1 MFGFDFAVK
10 KLCNSS
16 VSIKLQKQSASLAH
30 LSTRRNLC
38 YTSSFWQGTS
48 SHARVVRMK
57 DYKFETKPKAN
68 PKAVVQGEKYRFTIL
83 TDRLIRYEW
92 AEDGKFED
100 RASTFA
106 INRDFPVPKFHVY
119 EEGDNALEIVTDYFN
134 LSYDKQRPTP
144 SGLLVSFNAKVTD
157 WGAQWRFD
165 HSTREGN
172 LGGTARTLDEV
183 DGRCH
188 MGQGVNSRE
197 GYSQIDDTHSML
209 FDGQGWI
216 ASRLPGDRIDG
227 YLFGYGHDYRAAV
240 KAYYQLSGPQPV
252 LPRWALG
259 NWWSRYYA
267 YTQDEYIKLMDKFRA
282 HGIPL
287 SVAVIDMDWHLVA
300 DDRVP
305 HSGWT
310 GYTWDDKLFPDPE
323 AFGREL
329 HSRNLKITLNDHPAM
344 GVHHHE
350 DSYEEMA
357 KFIGHDTSSKDPMMF
372 DPTSK
377 KFMEAYLSILHR
389 NIEKKACD
397 FWWID
402 WQQGNFSKTP
412 NVDPLWMLNHFHFLD
427 NATEEAGV
435 TASAATG
442 ASEKRPLIFSRFAG
456 PGSHRYPVGFSG
468 DTVISWASLA
478 FQPEFTNTASNIGY
492 GWWSHDIGGH
502 MLGARD
508 DELTTRWVQYGVFS
522 PINRLH
528 SSNSAWS
535 SKEPW
540 CYRKEHETIITNY
553 MKLRHRLVPYLYTL
567 NVSGAAHGDPLCQ
580 PLYWHFPETEEA
592 YAHPNDYF
600 FGFEIL
606 VSPIVEPR
614 NPKSNMGSVS
624 TWLPPL
630 GRFVDL
636 FTGIVYD
643 GDREVVMHRK
653 LEEYPVLLHEGSI
666 VVLDAADEPSNGC
679 MNPEGFEVIVCVGKN
694 GQASVL
700 EGPED
705 DSEEVKTQSHG
716 NQERGALIQYYQD
729 KGQLKANV
737 TGRTWTFRFL
747 ALTTIPE
754 NLKISLDGKDITNDA
769 KIVIE
774 AYPAVPS
781 MLVQIPGP
789 VDSKS
794 EIIIELGAHPQLSVV
809 DHTAR
814 LHDYVLDFQIEYG
827 KKDKVWKVLMDHKS
841 AINVKVSR
849 LYAIGLDPGVNA
861 ALAEILL
868 ADSRAS

>member
-1 MFGFDFAVK
+1 
-10 KLCNSS
+10 
-16 VSIKLQKQSASLAH
+16 
-30 LSTRRNLC
+30 
-38 YTSSFWQGTS
+38 
-48 SHARVVRMK
+48 MK

-68 PKAVVQGEKYRFTIL
+68 PKAIVQGDKYRFTIL
-83 TDRLIRYEW
+83 TDRLVRYEW

-106 INRDFPVPKFHVY
+106 INRDFPVPKYHVY
-119 EEGDNALEIVTDYFN
+119 EEGDNDLEIITDHFV
-134 LSYDKQRPTP
+134 LSYDKRRPTP
-144 SGLLVSFNAKVTD
+144 SGLLVSFSAKVTD

-165 HSTREGN
+165 HETRSGN

-183 DGRCH
+183 DGRCS
-188 MGQGVNSRE
+188 MGQGVNSKE

-209 FDGQGWI
+209 FDGKGWI
-216 ASRLPGDRIDG
+216 ASRMPGDRIDG

-282 HGIPL
+282 YGIPL

-323 AFGREL
+323 AFGREI

-344 GVHHHE
+344 GIHHHE

-377 KFMEAYLSILHR
+377 IFMEAYLSILHR

-402 WQQGNFSKTP
+402 WQQGNFSRTP

-427 NATEEAGV
+427 NATEEAGA
-435 TASAATG
+435 TASTATG
-442 ASEKRPLIFSRFAG
+442 ASDKRPLIFSRFAG

-478 FQPEFTNTASNIGY
+478 FQPEFTNTAANIGY

-502 MLGARD
+502 MFGSRD

-522 PINRLH
+522 PIHRLH

-540 CYRKEHETIITNY
+540 CYRKEHEAVITKF

-567 NVSGAAHGDPLCQ
+567 NVTGHSEGEPLCQ
-580 PLYWHFPETEEA
+580 PLYWHFPEDGEA
-592 YAHPNDYF
+592 YAHPNEYF

-614 NPKSNMGSVS
+614 NPKSSMGSVS

-636 FTGIVYD
+636 FTGQVYD
-643 GDREVVMHRK
+643 GDREVVMHRR
-653 LEEYPVLLHEGSI
+653 LEEYPVLLHEGSV
-666 VVLDAADEPSNGC
+666 VVLDAADSPGNGC
-679 MNPEGFEVIVCVGKN
+679 QNPEGFEVVVCVGKN

-700 EGPED
+700 EAPDD
-705 DSEEVKTQSHG
+705 DSQEVKTQSAG
-716 NQERGALIQYYQD
+716 SQERGALIQYYQES
-729 KGQLKANV
+729 GQLKAKV

-747 ALTTIPE
+747 ALTSVPKD
-754 NLKISLDGKDITNDA
+754 LKISVGGKDITKDA
-769 KIVIE
+769 IITIE
-774 AYPAVPS
+774 KYPEVPS
-781 MLVQIPGP
+781 LLIKIPQ
-789 VDSKS
+789 VMDDKA
-794 EIIIELGAHPQLSVV
+794 EITIDLGKNPQLSVV
-809 DHTAR
+809 DQKDR
-814 LHDYVLDFQIEYG
+814 LHDYVLDFQIEYD
-827 KKDKVWKVLMDHKS
+827 KKAKLWATLIDHKTP
-841 AINVKVSR
+841 INVRVSR
-849 LYAIGLDPGVNA
+849 LLAIGLDEAVSGPF
-861 ALAEILL
+861 AEILL
-868 ADSRAS
+868 ADSRARV